1 MPRLDRLTPDTAV
14 GASRDLLAEL
24 VSRHGQVGDM
34 VSTMAHS
41 PAVLGGYLQLSR
53 AMGRAK
59 LDRRISERISIAVQA
74 LQGCGLCLDAH
85 VTAARALGV
94 DEEEIGRAHRGTSA
108 DPAVAAIVALALQVY
123 RDPTSITDEQ
133 VSALREHGYSDR
145 AIADVVGVVALNI
158 LTGAFNL
165 LAGLTPGS
173 GTDA

>member
-1 MPRLDRLTPDTAV
+1 MPRLSRLTPDTAV
-14 GASRDLLAEL
+14 GASRDLLADL

-34 VSTMAHS
+34 VATMAHS

-59 LDRRISERISIAVQA
+59 LDRRISERVSIAVQV

-85 VTAARALGV
+85 VGAARALGV
-94 DEEEIGRAHRGTSA
+94 GEEEIERARAGTSA
-108 DPAVAAIVALALQVY
+108 DPAIAAVIALALRVH
-123 RDPTSITDEQ
+123 REPASITDDQ
-133 VSALREHGYSDR
+133 VTALREHGFSDR

-165 LAGLTPGS
+165 LAGLTPES
-173 GTDA
+173 VTSA

>member
-1 MPRLDRLTPDTAV
+1 MPRLTRLTPDTAV
-14 GASRDLLAEL
+14 GSSRDLLGDL
-24 VSRHGQVGDM
+24 VARHGEIGDM

-74 LQGCGLCLDAH
+74 QQGCGLCLDAH

-94 DEEEIGRAHRGTSA
+94 DEEEIERAHAGTSTE
-108 DPAVAAIVALALQVY
+108 PAIAAIIALALQVY

-133 VSALREHGYSDR
+133 IDALREHGYSDR
-145 AIADVVGVVALNI
+145 AIADVVGIVALNI

-165 LAGLTPGS
+165 LAGLTPETVTG
-173 GTDA
+173 A

>member
-1 MPRLDRLTPDTAV
+1 MPRLTRLTPDTAV
-14 GASRDLLAEL
+14 GASRDLLADL
-24 VSRHGQVGDM
+24 VSRHGRIGDM

-85 VTAARALGV
+85 VSAARSLGV
-94 DEEEIGRAHRGTSA
+94 DEEEIERAHAGTSA
-108 DPAVAAIVALALQVY
+108 DPAIAAIIAVALQVY
-123 RDPTSITDEQ
+123 REPTSITDEQ
-133 VSALREHGYSDR
+133 VTALREHGYSDR

-173 GTDA
+173 EAGA